1 MKKWKLIILLSLFI
15 FSCSSGRST
24 DDNADTIAVS
34 AEGIIIEND
43 TLSNVFAAYTGL
55 KDALV
60 DSDPNE
66 ASQAANILAERL
78 NTIHG
83 CENTAMLA
91 QELANTKDLG
101 IQRTAFSTIS
111 EDIIAM
117 YKHASLNAGT
127 IYVIHCPM
135 YNNNEGANWLSIS
148 PEVENPYFGDE
159 MLTCGTVTEEIK

>member
-1 MKKWKLIILLSLFI
+1 MKKWNLLVLLSLFI
-15 FSCSSGRST
+15 CSCNSGGST
-24 DDNADTIAVS
+24 DDKADTAAVS
-34 AEGIIIEND
+34 AEGVIIEND
-43 TLSNVFAAYTGL
+43 TLSTVFAAYISL

-66 ASQAANILAERL
+66 ASHAANTLAESL

-111 EDIIAM
+111 EDVIAM
-117 YKHASLNAGT
+117 YKNTSLNAGT

-135 YNNNEGANWLSIS
+135 YNNNEGANWLSVS

-159 MLTCGTVTEEIK
+159 MLTCGTVTEEIN